1 MDAPKGRFSS
11 LETSPSQA
19 AVGKGGG
26 AVLRDTAYYIDD
38 ALHKELAGEH
48 EKALNTYS
56 AALGEDPLCIEVWT
70 RQLWMLLYLE
80 EPVESRLWA
89 DKALLS
95 FPNDP
100 DILSLKSLAMWR
112 SGLSREARDLNDAAL
127 AKTRESHNVWLAR
140 AEMQIA
146 DDVKSAGAC
155 FTHACR
161 AASDSGLV
169 RLRGGDILLGY
180 RKFAEAVPYFRE
192 ATQRLP
198 DSSWAWYGYG
208 RAQRAVG
215 REDVAKN
222 AFECAYNLTSRDPR
236 YKNVLKAKS
245 DLMRGVVRWLFG
257 EKKG

>member
-11 LETSPSQA
+11 LETAPSRA
-19 AVGKGGG
+19 ATGKGGG
-26 AVLRDTAYYIDD
+26 AVLRDAAYYVDD
-38 ALHKELAGEH
+38 ALKKELAGDH
-48 EKALNTYS
+48 EKALNAYS
-56 AALGEDPLCIEVWT
+56 AALGEDPLYIEAWT

-80 EPVESRLWA
+80 EPVESRMWA

-112 SGLSREARDLNDAAL
+112 AGLSKEARDLNDSAL
-127 AKTRESHNVWLAR
+127 AKTRESRNVWLAR

-161 AASDSGLV
+161 ASSEPGLV
-169 RLRGGDILLGY
+169 RLRAGDILLRY
-180 RKFAEAVPYFRE
+180 RKFAEAVPFFRE
-192 ATQRLP
+192 ATQLLP
-198 DSSWAWYGYG
+198 ESSWVWYGYG

-215 REDVAKN
+215 RDDIARN
-222 AFECAYNLTSRDPR
+222 AFERAYTLTPRDSR
-236 YKNVLKAKS
+236 YKNALKVKPGF
-245 DLMRGVVRWLFG
+245 MQGIIRWVFG